1 MSLTLDVKARG
12 ERVLFVEYV
21 DTRRKWGGKRKAG
34 TGRSSRW
41 SDSLTVVVLSR
52 VTPLFLSTSFPGER
66 FEFFFFFFSENSFFF
81 FVDDACC
88 SLREFC
94 SREVRV
100 FA

>member
-12 ERVLFVEYV
+12 ERVLFV

-66 FEFFFFFFSENSFFF
+66 FEFFFFFSENSFFF
-81 FVDDACC
+81 FDDDACC